1 MFFFCLSANS
11 QPLCSL
17 GSSEIVCNSYLP
29 NKQRRDEDKKGVTK
43 SLGLSP
49 PITVPDCATVTVHGR
64 GRTGLIPTVTATQQR
79 FWGAWDVHSSSI
91 NDLALK
97 LGLLQVNGR
106 TRDFQIP
113 LQTTPFL

>member
-29 NKQRRDEDKKGVTK
+29 NKQRRDEHKEGVTK
-43 SLGLSP
+43 NLGLSS
-49 PITVPDCATVTVHGR
+49 PITLPDRATVTVCGR
-64 GRTGLIPTVTATQQR
+64 GRTGLIPTVIATQQP
-79 FWGAWDVHSSSI
+79 FWGAWDVHVCSSSI

-97 LGLLQVNGR
+97 LGLLH
-106 TRDFQIP
+106 
-113 LQTTPFL
+113 